1 MPSRDLP
8 HAEERPTGA
17 SRSTHSGNAAN
28 LLIAADVWMTFEDFL
43 RFCNITQP
51 PHVERGL
58 FT

>member
-1 MPSRDLP
+1 
-8 HAEERPTGA
+8 
-17 SRSTHSGNAAN
+17 
-28 LLIAADVWMTFEDFL
+28 MTFEDFL